1 MKISGNDIRP
11 GNVVEHKGEL
21 WQAVKIQHTQPGKGG
36 AYLQVE
42 LKGLTTRSKLNER
55 FRSSET
61 VEKVRLEMNPFQL
74 MRSGEEEYQQLRVE
88 EKKTKHDELLKLMV
102 RHPILIERPI
112 VVKDGKA
119 RIGRPP
125 EAVLEIL

>member
-1 MKISGNDIRP
+1 VTDVIIYHNPRCSKSRQTLKLLRERGIEPRIVPYLKETPD
-11 GNVVEHKGEL
+11 VDEL
-21 WQAVKIQHTQPGKGG
+21 ARILGM
-36 AYLQVE
+36 
-42 LKGLTTRSKLNER
+42 
-55 FRSSET
+55 
-61 VEKVRLEMNPFQL
+61 LEMNPFQL